1 MNYLRIFH
9 VPVLMALGAIAAGC
23 GQQSNEPSARLQ
35 VSIANGGQKV
45 EAGFVQPRSA
55 RTAGERLD
63 VYIGEVFA
71 TEQKALSVKDTEVDA
86 PTF

>member
-45 EAGFVQPRSA
+45 EAAFVQPSSA

-63 VYIGEVFA
+63 VYIGDVFA
-71 TEQKALSVKDTEVDA
+71 AEQKALSVKDTEVDA

>member
-45 EAGFVQPRSA
+45 EAGFIQSRNA

-71 TEQKALSVKDTEVDA
+71 TEQKALSVKDTEPHA